1 MGPCRAGPARFS
13 PKHDGFVPCRPGT
26 AQLSALLVAAP
37 MRKYVIPRLFR
48 TCIWLAYIS
57 SDALAI
63 YALATLFNRHAR
75 ATGDKQPASPLEVL
89 WAPILL
95 IHLGGQRELT
105 AYEIED
111 NELWTRHTVTLVS
124 QVTVAVYAFYK
135 AWPSTSDDRRLL
147 ASAILLFIT
156 GFLSFCEKPWALYR
170 ARINRLTAVS
180 AMLDEEPDDAGK
192 LGFCCFTT
200 DKLKK

>member
-1 MGPCRAGPARFS
+1 M
-13 PKHDGFVPCRPGT
+13 
-26 AQLSALLVAAP
+26 
-37 MRKYVIPRLFR
+37 
-48 TCIWLAYIS
+48 
-57 SDALAI
+57 
-63 YALATLFNRHAR
+63 
-75 ATGDKQPASPLEVL
+75 L

-111 NELWTRHTVTLVS
+111 NELWTRHTMTLVS

-135 AWPSTSDDRRLL
+135 AWPSTSDRRLL
-147 ASAILLFIT
+147 ASAILLFVT